1 MDDNNPITVGHYLTL
16 GEAALARNRLE
27 AAGIAATIA
36 DDYLLTMDPLLAGA
50 TNYIKVQVRAADR
63 DAAQS
68 VLEAPPDEFEFED
81 DSADV
86 YEDDDS
92 DDEIPPESP
101 GERLV
106 RLGYRAAIFGS
117 VSLPGILHLYSLY
130 LLLKAVIIEPKL
142 SARANTQFFVALA
155 IDLGFIGLILL
166 LVMAIFRD

>member
-1 MDDNNPITVGHYLTL
+1 MDDNNPITVGHYPTL

-50 TNYIKVQVRAADR
+50 TNYIKVQVRSADR

-68 VLEAPPDEFEFED
+68 VLEAPADEIEFDEEEV
-81 DSADV
+81 A
-86 YEDDDS
+86 DDD
-92 DDEIPPESP
+92 DDGDHDEIQSESP

-117 VSLPGILHLYSLY
+117 VSLPGILHVYSLY
-130 LLLKAVIIEPKL
+130 LLLKAAIVEPRL
-142 SARANTQFFVALA
+142 SPKASTQFFVALL

-166 LVMAIFRD
+166 FVMAIFGD